1 MAGNPK
7 GKALRDLLTQQ
18 ADSLLEQIATGADV
32 PELCKQLGIF
42 PSQLHKFFSTMPQ
55 YRERYREALQ
65 TAKEMLAETRKKAGR
80 KVAKVKGFKS
90 QREIVAMFQEEILDR
105 IREGA
110 LIREIATGYEVD
122 YSEISK
128 HFRSTEELSAI
139 YTAALE
145 EGGHA
150 LAEKAVA
157 VTDGVALDLV
167 DAKVMETRSS
177 RYAWLA
183 AKRNKQYDQRQQ
195 VDLKGSLTTSVSID
209 IQA

>member
-1 MAGNPK
+1 MAGGPK

-18 ADSLLEQIATGADV
+18 ADSILERIAAGEDV
-32 PELCKQLGIF
+32 HEMCKQLGIF
-42 PSQLHKFFSTMPQ
+42 PAQLAKFYTVVPEF
-55 YRERYREALQ
+55 RDRYRTALE
-65 TAKEMLAETRKKAGR
+65 TAKSLHAEVRNKASR
-80 KVAKVKGFKS
+80 KVARVKGFKT

-110 LIREIATGYEVD
+110 LIREIAAGYEVD

-128 HFRSTEELSAI
+128 HFHSTEELTAA
-139 YTAALE
+139 YTKALE

-157 VTDGVALDLV
+157 VTEGVALDLV
-167 DAKVMETRSS
+167 DAKVMETRSN

-195 VDLKGSLTTSVSID
+195 VDLKGQMTHSVSID